1 MILGKVAQRQREEEE
16 EAAQAQMTEKDPFNL
31 SNDEFYLPKGSS
43 TVSTFGGSMIQV
55 KTKEKLTFSFSREKN
70 FLRF

>member
-16 EAAQAQMTEKDPFNL
+16 EAASQMVEKDPYNL
-31 SNDEFYLPKGSS
+31 SNDEYYLPKGTS

-55 KTKEKLTFSFSREKN
+55 SF
-70 FLRF
+70 